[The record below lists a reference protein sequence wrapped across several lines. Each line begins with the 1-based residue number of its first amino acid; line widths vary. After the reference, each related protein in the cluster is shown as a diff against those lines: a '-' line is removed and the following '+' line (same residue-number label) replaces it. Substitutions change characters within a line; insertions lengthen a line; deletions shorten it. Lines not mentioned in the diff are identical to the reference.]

1 MLKNYF
7 KIIARSFSKNR
18 GFNFLNLSG
27 LAIGFTACM
36 LIVIYVVYE
45 TSFDNFHTQADR
57 IYRLTVHYTSDTGY
71 DTHFA
76 RVDADWTKSIPDEIP
91 EVERLVR
98 FQNHE
103 PKFVR
108 IGNEKFT
115 PQHAYS
121 TDPYVFDVFDF
132 NLLKGDP
139 KTALAQPYAVVLT
152 QSMAKKYFGDEDA
165 FGRDLVITRY
175 WTTDEEV
182 YKITGIMED
191 LPGHTHLP
199 VDMLFSFRNEE
210 DRGWWAYTYLL
221 LKKNATVAGLK
232 EKIEDL
238 MVKNQG
244 EQSRAGTEYVLW
256 PLQDIHLHSN
266 LAREIIPNG
275 NLANV
280 KIFTGVGIFILLLAM
295 INFINLNSVI
305 AIGRAKEIGIRKVMG
320 SRLRQLIFY
329 SLTESTILCFIAAI
343 LATGLTYLVYPYFH
357 QALNVSNLL
366 SWETMLIGLG
376 SVVLTTGIIS
386 GFYPAFVLSAVK
398 PVNVMKNTKAITMR
412 GNSFGIT
419 FRKAL
424 ITAQFAICIL
434 LVGSAIIGRQQFL
447 YLKEKNLGMKKEQVL
462 ALTAVPDTVKDKFK
476 TFKDELSGKS
486 GIEGVTACLEVPS
499 REIRDGG
506 NVWYEGMT
514 GPVKEAPIM
523 DIQVIDHD
531 FIEVMGMELLA
542 GEPLSKTLTY
552 DPLPEFTG
560 TESIQQYLISKKREY
575 IINETAMHKL
585 GWTDPNEVIGKQ
597 ISWTQGT
604 YSLDKGSVVGVVKDF
619 HQESLKNAVDPVV
632 MVFEPLW
639 LRTFLVK
646 LSANQISE
654 HVAEV
659 EKTWNTLFPQYPF
672 EYVFLDELFDKLYKQ
687 ERNQL
692 NVLFTFSGLTIIIA
706 FLGLFGL
713 VAYSLK
719 TRTKEIAVRRVFGAS
734 QMRIIKLFG
743 KEYVMVILIATLIA
757 VPLSYTF
764 VSSWLRDY
772 AFRVN
777 VSWGYYGITLLLII
791 ALLGV
796 TILYHTL
803 RTTSVNPSVSL
814 RED

>member
-27 LAIGFTACM
+27 LAIGFAACM

-91 EVERLVR
+91 EVEKLVR

-103 PKFVR
+103 PKFVK

-115 PQHAYS
+115 PQYAYS

-139 KTALAQPYAVVLT
+139 KTALAQPYSVVLT

-165 FGRDLVITRY
+165 FGRDLIITRY

-210 DRGWWAYTYLL
+210 DRSWWAYTYLL
-221 LKKNATVAGLK
+221 LKENANVAGLK

-256 PLQDIHLHSN
+256 PLKDIHLQSN
-266 LAREIIPNG
+266 LAREVIPNG
-275 NLANV
+275 DNANV

-320 SRLRQLIFY
+320 SGLRQLVFY
-329 SLTESTILCFIAAI
+329 SLTESTVLCAIAAI

-366 SWETMLIGLG
+366 SWEIMLIGLG
-376 SVVLTTGIIS
+376 SVVLTTGILS

-398 PVNVMKNTKAITMR
+398 PVNVMKSTKAVTMK
-412 GNSFGIT
+412 GNSFGIS

-424 ITAQFAICIL
+424 ITAQFAICML

-476 TFKDELSGKS
+476 TFKDELSGKP

-514 GPVKEAPIM
+514 GTVIEAPIM

-531 FIEVMGMELLA
+531 FINVMGLELLA
-542 GEPLSKTLTY
+542 GESLAKTLTY

-585 GWTDPNEVIGKQ
+585 GWTDPHEVIGKQ

-604 YSLDKGSVVGVVKDF
+604 YSLDKGPVVGVVKDF
-619 HQESLKNAVDPVV
+619 HQETLKNSVDPVV

-639 LRTFLVK
+639 LRTFLVR
-646 LSANQISE
+646 LSADQISE

-659 EKTWNTLFPQYPF
+659 EKTWNALFPQYPF

-734 QMRIIKLFG
+734 QMRILKLFG
-743 KEYVMVILIATLIA
+743 KEYVAVMLVATLIA

-764 VSSWLRDY
+764 VSSWLSDY
-772 AFRVN
+772 AYRVN
-777 VSWGYYGITLLLII
+777 VTWRYYGLTLLLII

-803 RTTSVNPSVSL
+803 RTTAVNPSVSL

>member
-1 MLKNYF
+1 
-7 KIIARSFSKNR
+7 
-18 GFNFLNLSG
+18 
-27 LAIGFTACM
+27 
-36 LIVIYVVYE
+36 
-45 TSFDNFHTQADR
+45 
-57 IYRLTVHYTSDTGY
+57 
-71 DTHFA
+71 
-76 RVDADWTKSIPDEIP
+76 
-91 EVERLVR
+91 
-98 FQNHE
+98 
-103 PKFVR
+103 
-108 IGNEKFT
+108 
-115 PQHAYS
+115 
-121 TDPYVFDVFDF
+121 
-132 NLLKGDP
+132 
-139 KTALAQPYAVVLT
+139 
-152 QSMAKKYFGDEDA
+152 MAKKYFGDEDA
-165 FGRDLVITRY
+165 FGRELIITRY
-175 WTTDEEV
+175 WNTDEEV

-221 LKKNATVAGLK
+221 LKENTTVAGLK

-256 PLQDIHLHSN
+256 PLKDIHLRSN
-266 LAREIIPNG
+266 LAREVIPNG
-275 NLANV
+275 NVANV
-280 KIFTGVGIFILLLAM
+280 KIFTGVGVFILLLAM

-320 SRLRQLIFY
+320 SGLRQLIFY
-329 SLTESTILCFIAAI
+329 SLTESTVLCAIAAV
-343 LATGLTYLVYPYFH
+343 LAAGLTYLVFPYFH
-357 QALNVSNLL
+357 QALNVLNLL
-366 SWETMLIGLG
+366 SWEVMLIGLG
-376 SVVLTTGIIS
+376 SVTLITGIIS

-398 PVNVMKNTKAITMR
+398 PVNVMKNTKAITMS

-424 ITAQFAICIL
+424 VTAQFAICIL

-476 TFKDELSGKS
+476 TFKDELTGKS

-514 GPVKEAPIM
+514 GPVIEAPIM

-531 FIEVMGMELLA
+531 FIDVMGLELLA
-542 GEPLSKTLTY
+542 GESLSKTLTY

-560 TESIQQYLISKKREY
+560 TESIQNYLISKKRAY

-585 GWTDPNEVIGKQ
+585 GWTDPHEVIGKQ

-604 YSLDKGSVVGVVKDF
+604 YSLDKGPVVGVVKDF
-619 HQESLKNAVDPVV
+619 HQETLKNAVDPVV

-646 LSANQISE
+646 LSSNQISE

-659 EKTWNTLFPQYPF
+659 EKTWNALFPQYPF

-687 ERNQL
+687 ERTQL

-734 QMRIIKLFG
+734 QMRIIKLFS
-743 KEYVMVILIATLIA
+743 KEYVAVMLIATLIA

-764 VSSWLRDY
+764 VSSWLSDY
-772 AFRVN
+772 AYRVN
-777 VSWGYYGITLLLII
+777 IFWGYYGVTLLLII

-796 TILYHTL
+796 TILFHTL
-803 RTTSVNPSVSL
+803 RTTSVNPTISL